1 MVAALG
7 VLRRKSFLLSVAG
20 AQPTPELQHTCSRLQ
35 WLASATPDPQPSR
48 VDLSRS
54 AVSLLMH
61 QNPRLGCYQ
70 PTNAWIMDGSIY
82 GRAHCLDEVNL

>member
-48 VDLSRS
+48 VDLSRR
-54 AVSLLMH
+54 AVSSRRGTQIRGSAATNPPMLLI
-61 QNPRLGCYQ
+61 
-70 PTNAWIMDGSIY
+70 WSF
-82 GRAHCLDEVNL
+82 